1 MEVKLRNLTRLFVHP
16 AQYEI
21 PRFQRPYVWT
31 RDKQWVPLWD
41 DVQHTAE
48 RILAAQREGS
58 PLPQPHF
65 MGAVVLQQIAN
76 VSGSL
81 ARRIVV
87 DGQQRLTTLQLLLDA
102 AQEVLERR
110 GIDGP
115 AARLEDLVLNQPKYQ
130 GGCADSAFKV
140 WPTAADQEAFRHAM
154 VNGLSGGEWHESR
167 IVRAHEFFRDQIE
180 QWVGEDEGL
189 DEDADGKAEALE
201 KALSQLLA
209 LVVIDLRSS
218 DNPHIIFETLNA
230 RGTPLRQS
238 DLMKNM
244 ILHEAEETGDGN
256 EVPWPFEGAWWDKDI
271 RQGRL
276 YRSRIDVYLNYW
288 LTMRTLQEVGVADM
302 FVSFRRHYEGSEHGS
317 IGDIAADISHVGSA
331 YRRLEV
337 GELDGAWAAFAPRW
351 KVMQA
356 AVVTPVLL
364 WLLSSKAE
372 PVQVFRAI
380 KALESYLVRRM
391 VCRMTTRGYNK
402 MFVHLLRRLEQAES
416 ANAGDTVI
424 GFLGAQE
431 AYSRIWPN
439 DNRVLDAISNK
450 PLYRLLTR
458 GRLRMVL
465 EVVEEELRTTKSE
478 GGGVPPELTIEHIM
492 PRSWRGAWPGPETGL
507 GPESPEERRDRLLDS
522 LGNLTLVNQPLNS
535 ALSNGPWPSKRKGLA
550 GHSTLFLNKD
560 LLEHSQDHPWD
571 EEAIRA
577 RATRLHG
584 VFVKAW
590 PHATDIGTGSAT
602 G

>member
-16 AQYEI
+16 ARYEI
-21 PRFQRPYVWT
+21 PRFQRPYIWT
-31 RDKQWVPLWD
+31 QDKQWVPLWD

-48 RILAAQREGS
+48 RILAARRGGS
-58 PLPQPHF
+58 PQPQPHF

-110 GIDGP
+110 EIDGP

-130 GGCADSAFKV
+130 GGCADNAFKV
-140 WPTAADQEAFRHAM
+140 WPTDADQAAFRHAM
-154 VNGLSGGEWHESR
+154 VNGLSGGEWPESR
-167 IVRAHEFFRDQIE
+167 IVKAHEFFRDQIE
-180 QWVGEDEGL
+180 QWIGEGEGP
-189 DEDADGKAEALE
+189 DEDANERAEALE
-201 KALSQLLA
+201 TALSQLLE

-244 ILHEAEETGDGN
+244 ILHEAEKTGVGD
-256 EVPWPFEGAWWDKDI
+256 EVAWPFEGAWWDRDI

-276 YRSRIDVYLNYW
+276 YRPRIDVFLNYW
-288 LTMRTLQEVGVADM
+288 LTMRTLQEVGATDM
-302 FVSFRRHYEGSEHGS
+302 FLSFRRHYEAGEHGA
-317 IGDIAADISHVGSA
+317 IRDMAADIARVGSA
-331 YRRLEV
+331 YRSLEV
-337 GELDGAWAAFAPRW
+337 GELEGAWTAFAPRW

-364 WLLSSKAE
+364 WLLSSQAE
-372 PVQVFRAI
+372 PDQVFRAI

-391 VCRMTTRGYNK
+391 VCRMTTRAYNRV
-402 MFVHLLRRLEQAES
+402 FVDLVRRLEDAGPTR
-416 ANAGDTVI
+416 AGDTVI
-424 GFLGAQE
+424 DFLGARE
-431 AYSRIWPN
+431 AYSATWPN
-439 DNRVLDAISNK
+439 DNLVLDAISSK

-465 EVVEEELRTTKSE
+465 EVIEEELRTTKSE
-478 GGGVPPELTIEHIM
+478 GGGVPTDLTIEHIM

-507 GPESPEERRDRLLDS
+507 GAEGPEERRDRLLDS

-535 ALSNGPWPSKRKGLA
+535 ALSNGPWASKRKGLLE
-550 GHSTLFLNKD
+550 HSTLFLNKD
-560 LLEHSQDHPWD
+560 LLEHSQNHAWD
-571 EEAIRA
+571 EEAIRD
-577 RATRLHG
+577 RATRLHRA
-584 VFVKAW
+584 FVKAW
-590 PHATDIGTGSAT
+590 PHSADIGTGSAT
-602 G
+602 A